1 MARSHNKN
9 SFARAAQRASSL
21 LSVLLV
27 GVAAFL
33 AAAPA
38 NAQSL
43 IDDVGLIRTETEVTA
58 RIFFNANVHF
68 VRQTPTTEA
77 DLVLIDFQIITLDDP
92 IIASSVSESR
102 SLRAGGGIPDFSVS
116 YQPNAADRRQA
127 QRQLQVRFSR
137 KTLVEVR
144 PGNTARSI
152 DIVFRGA
159 AVAGKPAP
167 AAAAIAPETEKR
179 FAVRLQALPLTEKD
193 KLLPIP
199 GGFDD
204 YEGFSSTT
212 IENGTTY
219 IETALGYFSTRE
231 QAEAV
236 LRRAKARFPDAQVI
250 DLIERK
256 ELALKGAAA
265 TEKKAPT
272 APAPSA
278 AAAAAASAASAA
290 AAAAAAAGAAT
301 TAPAPEAKPQEPS
314 AQPSATAPVAN
325 APEGEVALGE
335 IDKRA
340 DDLMTAARTAL
351 QDKNYTAAIN
361 NLNQVLFLPPNKFS
375 RDAQELIG
383 VAWERA
389 GDLKKAR
396 TEYDLYLRLFPQA
409 EGSDRVRQRLAA
421 ITEIS
426 TPPVPGVVASVPAAT
441 SGPDLGNKASGS
453 IAQYFYGGK
462 SRSQSIVNVAA
473 GIDQSTLTKT
483 TESAIVTSLDLS
495 DRYRTESSETHAVLR
510 GTNSKNFLAS
520 SHSESVL
527 SAAYVDYHN
536 LRSDLDLR
544 VGRQTA
550 VGGGL
555 LGLFDGLSGGYPL
568 TPKLKLSV
576 MGGVPANQL
585 VSAPSQRLAA
595 AVLDGSGLYE
605 HFGASVYAVEQ
616 WTESIVDRKA
626 IGTELRVFGE
636 RASIYSLIDYDTQ
649 FAQVNA
655 VTLQGSVQAPGQTTL
670 TFLADQRRAPSL
682 QMSNALISNTSG
694 ITSLRTL
701 LQTESLG
708 QIKDEAL
715 ATSAKAKQ
723 GLVSVSRSL
732 GQKWQAGFDV
742 RYSSIGALPAIGN
755 FEAQPATGAQYTYTL
770 QLTGS
775 DLYST
780 RDINGFSLSQL
791 TSSTLHGTQFAYNNL
806 SSWQAY
812 RLTFEPSIRYYTQH
826 DSTGIRLRRYS
837 PGFRVSWQASKR
849 ASLLGETLLEHS
861 TTNGPVNSDKTN
873 SAFFYVGY
881 RYDLF

>member
-137 KTLVEVR
+137 KTLVEAR
-144 PGNTARSI
+144 PGNTTRSI
-152 DIVFRGA
+152 DIVF
-159 AVAGKPAP
+159 KD
-167 AAAAIAPETEKR
+167 AAAAKATPAIAPETEKR
-179 FAVRLQALPLTEKD
+179 FAVRLQSLPLAEKD

-204 YEGFSSTT
+204 YEGFSTTT
-212 IENGTTY
+212 IENGAPH
-219 IETALGYFSTRE
+219 IELALGYFSTRE

-236 LRRAKARFPDAQVI
+236 LRRAKARFPQAQVI

-265 TEKKAPT
+265 TEAKAPA
-272 APAPSA
+272 APTPSA
-278 AAAAAASAASAA
+278 AAAAA
-290 AAAAAAAGAAT
+290 
-301 TAPAPEAKPQEPS
+301 TAAKPQEPTTPAPAAAAEP
-314 AQPSATAPVAN
+314 AQPPAAASAAGA
-325 APEGEVALGE
+325 APEGEAPLTE

-340 DDLMTAARTAL
+340 DDLMTSARKVL

-361 NLNQVLFLPPNKFS
+361 SLNQVLFLPPNKFS

-389 GDLKKAR
+389 GDLKRAR
-396 TEYDLYLRLFPQA
+396 TEFELYLRLFPQA
-409 EGSDRVRQRLAA
+409 EGADRVRQRLAA
-421 ITEIS
+421 ITEGTTP
-426 TPPVPGVVASVPAAT
+426 TPPATVTSVPAPR

-462 SRSQSIVNVAA
+462 SKSQSIVNVAA

-483 TESAIVTSLDLS
+483 TESALVTSVDLS
-495 DRYRTESSETHAVLR
+495 DLYRTETSETRAVLR

-536 LRSDLDLR
+536 LRSELDLR
-544 VGRQTA
+544 LGRQTA

-555 LGLFDGLSGGYPL
+555 LGLFDGVSAGYSI
-568 TPKLKLSV
+568 TPKLKLSA

-595 AVLDGSGLYE
+595 AVLDGSSLFD
-605 HFGASVYAVEQ
+605 HFGASAYFVEQ

-626 IGTELRVFGE
+626 VGSELRVF
-636 RASIYSLIDYDTQ
+636 
-649 FAQVNA
+649 
-655 VTLQGSVQAPGQTTL
+655 
-670 TFLADQRRAPSL
+670 
-682 QMSNALISNTSG
+682 
-694 ITSLRTL
+694 
-701 LQTESLG
+701 
-708 QIKDEAL
+708 
-715 ATSAKAKQ
+715 
-723 GLVSVSRSL
+723 
-732 GQKWQAGFDV
+732 
-742 RYSSIGALPAIGN
+742 
-755 FEAQPATGAQYTYTL
+755 
-770 QLTGS
+770 
-775 DLYST
+775 
-780 RDINGFSLSQL
+780 
-791 TSSTLHGTQFAYNNL
+791 
-806 SSWQAY
+806 
-812 RLTFEPSIRYYTQH
+812 
-826 DSTGIRLRRYS
+826 
-837 PGFRVSWQASKR
+837 
-849 ASLLGETLLEHS
+849 
-861 TTNGPVNSDKTN
+861 
-873 SAFFYVGY
+873 
-881 RYDLF
+881 

>member
-68 VRQTPTTEA
+68 VRQTPTTGA

-236 LRRAKARFPDAQVI
+236 LRRAKARIPDAQVI

-272 APAPSA
+272 APPPSA
-278 AAAAAASAASAA
+278 AAAAAASAASC
-290 AAAAAAAGAAT
+290 
-301 TAPAPEAKPQEPS
+301 
-314 AQPSATAPVAN
+314 
-325 APEGEVALGE
+325 
-335 IDKRA
+335 
-340 DDLMTAARTAL
+340 
-351 QDKNYTAAIN
+351 
-361 NLNQVLFLPPNKFS
+361 
-375 RDAQELIG
+375 
-383 VAWERA
+383 
-389 GDLKKAR
+389 
-396 TEYDLYLRLFPQA
+396 
-409 EGSDRVRQRLAA
+409 
-421 ITEIS
+421 
-426 TPPVPGVVASVPAAT
+426 
-441 SGPDLGNKASGS
+441 
-453 IAQYFYGGK
+453 
-462 SRSQSIVNVAA
+462 
-473 GIDQSTLTKT
+473 
-483 TESAIVTSLDLS
+483 
-495 DRYRTESSETHAVLR
+495 
-510 GTNSKNFLAS
+510 
-520 SHSESVL
+520 
-527 SAAYVDYHN
+527 
-536 LRSDLDLR
+536 
-544 VGRQTA
+544 
-550 VGGGL
+550 
-555 LGLFDGLSGGYPL
+555 
-568 TPKLKLSV
+568 
-576 MGGVPANQL
+576 
-585 VSAPSQRLAA
+585 
-595 AVLDGSGLYE
+595 
-605 HFGASVYAVEQ
+605 
-616 WTESIVDRKA
+616 
-626 IGTELRVFGE
+626 
-636 RASIYSLIDYDTQ
+636 
-649 FAQVNA
+649 
-655 VTLQGSVQAPGQTTL
+655 
-670 TFLADQRRAPSL
+670 
-682 QMSNALISNTSG
+682 
-694 ITSLRTL
+694 
-701 LQTESLG
+701 
-708 QIKDEAL
+708 
-715 ATSAKAKQ
+715 
-723 GLVSVSRSL
+723 
-732 GQKWQAGFDV
+732 
-742 RYSSIGALPAIGN
+742 
-755 FEAQPATGAQYTYTL
+755 
-770 QLTGS
+770 
-775 DLYST
+775 
-780 RDINGFSLSQL
+780 
-791 TSSTLHGTQFAYNNL
+791 
-806 SSWQAY
+806 
-812 RLTFEPSIRYYTQH
+812 
-826 DSTGIRLRRYS
+826 
-837 PGFRVSWQASKR
+837 
-849 ASLLGETLLEHS
+849 
-861 TTNGPVNSDKTN
+861 
-873 SAFFYVGY
+873 
-881 RYDLF
+881 